1 MKNLFI
7 ITLVMTAF
15 AANSIITRLALSSN
29 LIGPS
34 NFALLRAGSAA
45 LILVL
50 LVLFIQKKIPKF
62 KINSIISSLALVGY
76 LVGFS
81 FAYLTINTGVGA
93 LILFGGSMIVMFT
106 GALLLKENI
115 SILRLIGVFLSL
127 IGLYILSDPR
137 FGDNSLFGI
146 ILMFLAAFS
155 WGIYSILGHGQNN
168 PLSNTAVNFVLAL
181 LLIIPIALFIPDQTN
196 TSPYGILLAIISGSI
211 TSGLGYTLWY
221 WILPKIN
228 ITSASI
234 AQLSVPLIAALGGY
248 LFISETLNCQFYIA
262 SFLILGGIGLPYF
275 YKSNNFIKFKK

>member
-106 GALLLKENI
+106 GALLLKEDI
-115 SILRLIGVFLSL
+115 SILRFIGVFLSL
-127 IGLYILSDPR
+127 IGLYILTDPR

-168 PLSNTAVNFVLAL
+168 PLSNTAINFVLAL
-181 LLIIPIALFIPDQTN
+181 LIIIPIALFIPDQTN
-196 TSPYGILLAIISGSI
+196 TSPYGIFLAIISGSI

-248 LFISETLNCQFYIA
+248 LFISETLNWQFYIA
-262 SFLILGGIGLPYF
+262 SFLILGGIGLPF
-275 YKSNNFIKFKK
+275 FFKK

>member
-7 ITLVMTAF
+7 LTLVMTAF

-106 GALLLKENI
+106 GALLLKEDI
-115 SILRLIGVFLSL
+115 SILRFIGVFLSL
-127 IGLYILSDPR
+127 IGLYILTDPR

-168 PLSNTAVNFVLAL
+168 PLSNTAINFVLAL

-248 LFISETLNCQFYIA
+248 LFISESLNWQFYIA
-262 SFLILGGIGLPYF
+262 SFFILGGIGLPYF
-275 YKSNNFIKFKK
+275 LKK

>member
-106 GALLLKENI
+106 GALLLKEDI
-115 SILRLIGVFLSL
+115 SILRFIGVFLSL
-127 IGLYILSDPR
+127 IGLYILTDPR

-168 PLSNTAVNFVLAL
+168 PLSNTAINFVLAL
-181 LLIIPIALFIPDQTN
+181 LLVIPIALFIPDQTN

-248 LFISETLNCQFYIA
+248 LFISETLNWQFYIA

-275 YKSNNFIKFKK
+275 FKK

>member
-15 AANSIITRLALSSN
+15 AANSIITRFALSSN

-50 LVLFIQKKIPKF
+50 LVLFIQGKIPKF

-106 GALLLKENI
+106 GALLLKEDI
-115 SILRLIGVFLSL
+115 SILRFIGVFLSL
-127 IGLYILSDPR
+127 IGLYILTDPR

-155 WGIYSILGHGQNN
+155 WGIYSVLGHEQNN

-196 TSPYGILLAIISGSI
+196 TSPYGFLLAIISGSI

-221 WILPKIN
+221 WVLPKIN

-248 LFISETLNCQFYIA
+248 LFISETLNWQFYIA
-262 SFLILGGIGLPYF
+262 SFLILGGIGLPF
-275 YKSNNFIKFKK
+275 FLKK

>member
-7 ITLVMTAF
+7 ITLVMIAF

-106 GALLLKENI
+106 GALLLKEDI
-115 SILRLIGVFLSL
+115 SILRFIGVFLSL

-155 WGIYSILGHGQNN
+155 WGIYSIVGHGQNN
-168 PLSNTAVNFVLAL
+168 PLSNTAINFVLAL

-248 LFISETLNCQFYIA
+248 LFISETLNWQFYIA

-275 YKSNNFIKFKK
+275 FKK

>member
-15 AANSIITRLALSSN
+15 AANSIITRLALSLN

-62 KINSIISSLALVGY
+62 KMNSIISSLALVGY

-106 GALLLKENI
+106 GALLLKEDI
-115 SILRLIGVFLSL
+115 SILRFIGVFLSL
-127 IGLYILSDPR
+127 IGLYILTDPR

-168 PLSNTAVNFVLAL
+168 PLSNTAINFVLAL

-234 AQLSVPLIAALGGY
+234 SQLSVPLIAALGGY
-248 LFISETLNCQFYIA
+248 LFISETLNWQFYIA
-262 SFLILGGIGLPYF
+262 SFLILGGIGLPYL
-275 YKSNNFIKFKK
+275 FKK

>member
-7 ITLVMTAF
+7 ITLVMIAF

-106 GALLLKENI
+106 GALLLKEDI
-115 SILRLIGVFLSL
+115 SILRFIGVFLSL

-168 PLSNTAVNFVLAL
+168 PLSNTAINFVLAL
-181 LLIIPIALFIPDQTN
+181 FLIIPITLFIPDKTN

-211 TSGLGYTLWY
+211 TSGLGYTLWN

-248 LFISETLNCQFYIA
+248 LFISETLNWQFYIA

-275 YKSNNFIKFKK
+275 FKK

>member
-106 GALLLKENI
+106 GALLLKEDI
-115 SILRLIGVFLSL
+115 SILRFIGVFLSL
-127 IGLYILSDPR
+127 IGLYILTDPR

-168 PLSNTAVNFVLAL
+168 PLSNTAINFVLAL

-234 AQLSVPLIAALGGY
+234 AQLTVPLIAALGGY
-248 LFISETLNCQFYIA
+248 LFISETLNWQFYIA

-275 YKSNNFIKFKK
+275 FKK

>member
-7 ITLVMTAF
+7 ITLVMIAF

-93 LILFGGSMIVMFT
+93 LILFGGSMVVMFS

-115 SILRLIGVFLSL
+115 SILRFIGVFLSL
-127 IGLYILSDPR
+127 IGLYILTDPR

-168 PLSNTAVNFVLAL
+168 PLSNTAINFVLAL

-234 AQLSVPLIAALGGY
+234 AQLTVPLIAALGGY
-248 LFISETLNCQFYIA
+248 LFISETLNWQFYIA
-262 SFLILGGIGLPYF
+262 SFLILGGIGLPYL
-275 YKSNNFIKFKK
+275 FKK

>member
-45 LILVL
+45 LILIL

-62 KINSIISSLALVGY
+62 KMNSIISSLALVGY
-76 LVGFS
+76 LIGFS

-115 SILRLIGVFLSL
+115 SILRFIGVFLSL
-127 IGLYILSDPR
+127 IGLYILTDPR

-168 PLSNTAVNFVLAL
+168 PLSNTAINFVLAL
-181 LLIIPIALFIPDQTN
+181 FLIIPISLFIPDKTN
-196 TSPYGILLAIISGSI
+196 TSPYGIILAIISGSI

-248 LFISETLNCQFYIA
+248 LFISETLNWQFYIA

-275 YKSNNFIKFKK
+275 FKK

>member
-7 ITLVMTAF
+7 ITLVMIAF

-106 GALLLKENI
+106 GALLLKEDI
-115 SILRLIGVFLSL
+115 SILRFIGVLLSL
-127 IGLYILSDPR
+127 IGLYILTDPR
-137 FGDNSLFGI
+137 FSENSLFGI

-168 PLSNTAVNFVLAL
+168 PLSNTAINFVLAL

-248 LFISETLNCQFYIA
+248 LFISESLNWQFYIA
-262 SFLILGGIGLPYF
+262 SFLILGGIGLPYL
-275 YKSNNFIKFKK
+275 FKK

>member
-50 LVLFIQKKIPKF
+50 LVLFIQKKIPKYN
-62 KINSIISSLALVGY
+62 INSIISSLALVGY

-106 GALLLKENI
+106 GALLLKEDI
-115 SILRLIGVFLSL
+115 SILRFIGVFLSL
-127 IGLYILSDPR
+127 IGLYILTDPR

-168 PLSNTAVNFVLAL
+168 PLSNTAINFVLAL
-181 LLIIPIALFIPDQTN
+181 LIIIPIALFIPDQTN

-248 LFISETLNCQFYIA
+248 LFISETLNWQFYIA

-275 YKSNNFIKFKK
+275 FKK

>member
-1 MKNLFI
+1 MKNFFI
-7 ITLVMTAF
+7 LTIVMTAF

-45 LILVL
+45 LVLVL
-50 LVLFIQKKIPKF
+50 LVFIFHKKFSKF
-62 KINSIISSLALVGY
+62 KINSIISALALVGY

-81 FAYLTINTGVGA
+81 FAYLTINTGIGA
-93 LILFGGSMIVMFT
+93 LILFGGSMIVMFS

-115 SILRLIGVFLSL
+115 SILRFIGVFLSM
-127 IGLYILSDPR
+127 IGLYILVDPR
-137 FGDNSLFGI
+137 FGENSLFGI

-168 PLSNTAVNFVLAL
+168 PLSNTAANFVLAM
-181 LLIIPIALFIPDQTN
+181 LLIIPIALFMPDQTN
-196 TSPYGILLAIISGSI
+196 TSLYGLLLAIISGSI

-221 WILPKIN
+221 WVLPKID
-228 ITSASI
+228 ITLASV

-248 LFISETLNCQFYIA
+248 LFISETLNWQFYIA

-275 YKSNNFIKFKK
+275 YKK

>member
-93 LILFGGSMIVMFT
+93 LILFGGSIIVMFT
-106 GALLLKENI
+106 GALLLKEDI
-115 SILRLIGVFLSL
+115 SALRFIGVFLSL
-127 IGLYILSDPR
+127 IGLYILTDPR

-168 PLSNTAVNFVLAL
+168 PLSNTAINFVLAL

-196 TSPYGILLAIISGSI
+196 TSPYGILLAITSGSI

-234 AQLSVPLIAALGGY
+234 AQLTVPLIAALGGY
-248 LFISETLNCQFYIA
+248 LFISETLNWQFYIA

-275 YKSNNFIKFKK
+275 FKK

>member
-106 GALLLKENI
+106 GALLLKEDI
-115 SILRLIGVFLSL
+115 SILRFIGVFLSL
-127 IGLYILSDPR
+127 IGLYILTDPR

-155 WGIYSILGHGQNN
+155 WGIYSVLGHEQNN

-196 TSPYGILLAIISGSI
+196 TSPYGFLLAIISGSI

-221 WILPKIN
+221 WVLPKIN

-248 LFISETLNCQFYIA
+248 LFISETLNWQFYIA
-262 SFLILGGIGLPYF
+262 SFLILGGMGLPYF
-275 YKSNNFIKFKK
+275 FKK

>member
-106 GALLLKENI
+106 GALLLKEDI
-115 SILRLIGVFLSL
+115 SILRFIGVFLSL
-127 IGLYILSDPR
+127 IGLYILTDPR

-168 PLSNTAVNFVLAL
+168 PLSNTAINFVLAL

-234 AQLSVPLIAALGGY
+234 AQLTVPLIAALGGY
-248 LFISETLNCQFYIA
+248 LFISETLNWQFYIA
-262 SFLILGGIGLPYF
+262 SFLILGGIGLPY
-275 YKSNNFIKFKK
+275 IFKK

>member
-1 MKNLFI
+1 MKNFFI
-7 ITLVMTAF
+7 LTLVMTAF

-45 LILVL
+45 LVLVL
-50 LVLFIQKKIPKF
+50 LVFIFHKKIPKF
-62 KINSIISSLALVGY
+62 KINSIISALALVGY

-81 FAYLTINTGVGA
+81 FAYLTINTGIGA
-93 LILFGGSMIVMFT
+93 LILFGGSMIVMFS

-115 SILRLIGVFLSL
+115 SILRFIGVFLSL

-137 FGDNSLFGI
+137 FGENSLFGI

-168 PLSNTAVNFVLAL
+168 PLSNTAANFVLAL
-181 LLIIPIALFIPDQTN
+181 LLIIPIAIFIPNQTN
-196 TSPYGILLAIISGSI
+196 TSPYGFLLAIISGSI
-211 TSGLGYTLWY
+211 ASGLGYTLWY

-228 ITSASI
+228 ITSAAV

-248 LFISETLNCQFYIA
+248 LFISETLNWQFYIA

-275 YKSNNFIKFKK
+275 YKK

>member
-7 ITLVMTAF
+7 ITLVMIAF

-106 GALLLKENI
+106 GALLLKEDI
-115 SILRLIGVFLSL
+115 SILRFIGVFLSL
-127 IGLYILSDPR
+127 IGLYILTDPR

-168 PLSNTAVNFVLAL
+168 PLSNTAINFVLAL
-181 LLIIPIALFIPDQTN
+181 LLIIPITLFIPDQTN

-234 AQLSVPLIAALGGY
+234 AQLTVPLIAALGGY
-248 LFISETLNCQFYIA
+248 LFISETLNWQFYIA
-262 SFLILGGIGLPYF
+262 SFLILGGIGLPYI
-275 YKSNNFIKFKK
+275 YKK

>member
-106 GALLLKENI
+106 GALLLKEDI
-115 SILRLIGVFLSL
+115 SILRFIGVFLSL
-127 IGLYILSDPR
+127 IGLYILTDPR
-137 FGDNSLFGI
+137 FGENSLFGI

-168 PLSNTAVNFVLAL
+168 PLSNTAINFVLAL

-248 LFISETLNCQFYIA
+248 LFISEILNWQFYIA

-275 YKSNNFIKFKK
+275 LKK

>member
-7 ITLVMTAF
+7 ITLVMIAF

-93 LILFGGSMIVMFT
+93 LILFGGSMVVMFS

-115 SILRLIGVFLSL
+115 SILRFIGVFLSL
-127 IGLYILSDPR
+127 IGLYILTDPR

-168 PLSNTAVNFVLAL
+168 PLSNTAINFVLAL

-221 WILPKIN
+221 WVLPKIN

-248 LFISETLNCQFYIA
+248 LFISETLNWQFYIA

-275 YKSNNFIKFKK
+275 FKK

>member
-15 AANSIITRLALSSN
+15 AANSIITRLALSLN

-62 KINSIISSLALVGY
+62 KMNSIISSLALVGY
-76 LVGFS
+76 LIGFS

-106 GALLLKENI
+106 GALLLKEDI
-115 SILRLIGVFLSL
+115 SILRFIGVFLSL
-127 IGLYILSDPR
+127 IGLYILTDPR

-168 PLSNTAVNFVLAL
+168 PLSNTAINFVLAL
-181 LLIIPIALFIPDQTN
+181 FLIIPITLFIPDKTN

-234 AQLSVPLIAALGGY
+234 SQLSVPLIAALGGY
-248 LFISETLNCQFYIA
+248 LFISETLNWQFYIA

-275 YKSNNFIKFKK
+275 FKK

>member
-7 ITLVMTAF
+7 ITLVMIAF

-106 GALLLKENI
+106 GALLLKEDI
-115 SILRLIGVFLSL
+115 SILRFIGVFLSL
-127 IGLYILSDPR
+127 IGLYILTDPR

-168 PLSNTAVNFVLAL
+168 PLSNTAINFVLAL

-248 LFISETLNCQFYIA
+248 LFISETLNWQFYIA
-262 SFLILGGIGLPYF
+262 SFLILGGIGLPYL
-275 YKSNNFIKFKK
+275 FKK

>member
-7 ITLVMTAF
+7 LILVMTAF
-15 AANSIITRLALSSN
+15 ATNSIITRLALSSN

-50 LVLFIQKKIPKF
+50 LVIFIQKKIPKF
-62 KINSIISSLALVGY
+62 KINSIISALALVGY

-81 FAYLTINTGVGA
+81 FAYLTINTGIGA

-106 GALLLKENI
+106 GALLIKEDI
-115 SILRLIGVFLSL
+115 SALRFIGVFLSL
-127 IGLYILSDPR
+127 IGLYILTDPR
-137 FGDNSLFGI
+137 FGENSLFGI

-155 WGIYSILGHGQNN
+155 WGIYSILGHRQNN
-168 PLSNTAVNFVLAL
+168 PLSNTAINFVLAF
-181 LLIIPIALFIPDQTN
+181 LLIIPFTLFIPDNTN
-196 TSPYGILLAIISGSI
+196 TSPYGFLLAIISGSI

-228 ITSASI
+228 IASASI

-248 LFISETLNCQFYIA
+248 LFISETLNWQFYIA

-275 YKSNNFIKFKK
+275 FKK

>member
-93 LILFGGSMIVMFT
+93 LILFGGSMVVMFS

-115 SILRLIGVFLSL
+115 SILRFIGVFLSL
-127 IGLYILSDPR
+127 IGLYILTDPR

-168 PLSNTAVNFVLAL
+168 PLSNTAINFVLAL

-234 AQLSVPLIAALGGY
+234 AQLTVPLIAALGGY
-248 LFISETLNCQFYIA
+248 LFISETLNWQFYIA

-275 YKSNNFIKFKK
+275 FKK

>member
-115 SILRLIGVFLSL
+115 SILRFIGVFLSL
-127 IGLYILSDPR
+127 IGLYILTDPR

-168 PLSNTAVNFVLAL
+168 PLSNTAINFVLAL

-196 TSPYGILLAIISGSI
+196 TSPYGILLAITSGSI

-234 AQLSVPLIAALGGY
+234 SQLSVPLIAALGGY
-248 LFISETLNCQFYIA
+248 LFISETLNWQFYIA
-262 SFLILGGIGLPYF
+262 SFLILGGIGLPYL
-275 YKSNNFIKFKK
+275 FKK

>member
-15 AANSIITRLALSSN
+15 AANSIITRLALSLN

-62 KINSIISSLALVGY
+62 KMNSIISSLALVGY
-76 LVGFS
+76 LIGFS

-115 SILRLIGVFLSL
+115 SILRFIGVFLSL
-127 IGLYILSDPR
+127 IGLYILTDPR

-168 PLSNTAVNFVLAL
+168 PLSNTAINFVLAL
-181 LLIIPIALFIPDQTN
+181 FLIIPITLFIPDKTN

-248 LFISETLNCQFYIA
+248 LFISEALNWQFYIA

-275 YKSNNFIKFKK
+275 FKK

>member
-106 GALLLKENI
+106 GALLLKEDI
-115 SILRLIGVFLSL
+115 SILRFIGVFLSL
-127 IGLYILSDPR
+127 IGLYILTDPR

-168 PLSNTAVNFVLAL
+168 PLSNTAINFVLAL

-196 TSPYGILLAIISGSI
+196 TSPYGILLAITSGSI

-248 LFISETLNCQFYIA
+248 LFISETLNWQFYIA
-262 SFLILGGIGLPYF
+262 SFLILGGIGFPYF
-275 YKSNNFIKFKK
+275 SKI

>member
-15 AANSIITRLALSSN
+15 AANSIITRLALSLN

-62 KINSIISSLALVGY
+62 KMNSIISSLALVGY
-76 LVGFS
+76 LIGFS

-115 SILRLIGVFLSL
+115 SILRFIGVFLSL
-127 IGLYILSDPR
+127 IGLYILTDPR

-168 PLSNTAVNFVLAL
+168 PLSNTAINFVLAL
-181 LLIIPIALFIPDQTN
+181 LLIIPIALFIPDKTN

-248 LFISETLNCQFYIA
+248 LFISETLNWQFYIA

-275 YKSNNFIKFKK
+275 FKK

>member
-106 GALLLKENI
+106 GALLLKEDI
-115 SILRLIGVFLSL
+115 SILRFIGVFLSL
-127 IGLYILSDPR
+127 IGLYILTDPR

-146 ILMFLAAFS
+146 ILMFLAAIS

-168 PLSNTAVNFVLAL
+168 PLSNTAINFVLAL

-196 TSPYGILLAIISGSI
+196 TSPYGILLAITSGSI

-234 AQLSVPLIAALGGY
+234 SQLSVPLIAALGGY
-248 LFISETLNCQFYIA
+248 LFISETLNWQFYIA

-275 YKSNNFIKFKK
+275 LKK

>member
-7 ITLVMTAF
+7 ITLVMIAF

-106 GALLLKENI
+106 GALLLKEDI
-115 SILRLIGVFLSL
+115 SALRFIGVFLSL

-137 FGDNSLFGI
+137 FGENSLFGI

-168 PLSNTAVNFVLAL
+168 PLSNTAINFVLAL

-248 LFISETLNCQFYIA
+248 LFISETLNWQFYIA

-275 YKSNNFIKFKK
+275 FKK

>member
-50 LVLFIQKKIPKF
+50 LVLFIQGKIPKF

-106 GALLLKENI
+106 GALLLKEDI
-115 SILRLIGVFLSL
+115 SILRFIGVFLSL
-127 IGLYILSDPR
+127 IGLYILTDPR

-155 WGIYSILGHGQNN
+155 WGIYSVLGHEQNN

-196 TSPYGILLAIISGSI
+196 TSPYGFLLAIISGSI

-221 WILPKIN
+221 WVLPKIN

-248 LFISETLNCQFYIA
+248 LFISETLNWQFYIA
-262 SFLILGGIGLPYF
+262 SFLILGGIGLPF
-275 YKSNNFIKFKK
+275 FFKK

>member
-7 ITLVMTAF
+7 ITLVMIAF

-62 KINSIISSLALVGY
+62 KMNSIISSLALVGY

-93 LILFGGSMIVMFT
+93 LILFGGSMVVMFS

-115 SILRLIGVFLSL
+115 SILRFIGVFLSL
-127 IGLYILSDPR
+127 IGLYILTDPR

-168 PLSNTAVNFVLAL
+168 PLSNTAINFVLAL

-234 AQLSVPLIAALGGY
+234 AQLTVPLIAALGGY
-248 LFISETLNCQFYIA
+248 LFISETLNWQFYIA
-262 SFLILGGIGLPYF
+262 SFLILGGIGLPYL
-275 YKSNNFIKFKK
+275 FKK